1 MSEETPPYHAH
12 GDDALEARIV
22 AWVLG
27 ESSPFEAEELKRL
40 CAERPELEIFRRRM
54 QAVHELLGESEKQGA
69 SPAWKL
75 NPAKRTALDAA
86 IGAPAAA
93 LANVIVRK
101 KRSHRIWMS
110 AAASVAILIALAGLL
125 APMTMRQSKSARETP
140 TLALY
145 SAMMESYETEYP
157 PELIEGTPVPIT
169 PQRLLSQREQPRR
182 AASQPSSAQ
191 AKVIAGTTASPTA
204 IPVPAIDLAE
214 PSIAFS
220 DTDAFGSGFGA
231 DAGGGGFMADAF
243 SAGEPTT
250 RRPSSASSANPHVV
264 PGETAASSIP
274 STASARSIAVEAP
287 AEANT
292 SIARAQEFRKTG
304 KYDEAREILEPL
316 AATDG
321 LARRELESLD
331 DPLRTNPALTYEHV
345 QNVDQVRRNLY
356 MAEGHYNLGKFDD
369 AKKEYE
375 KVIRLDPHNTA
386 ARRGMERIAGAK
398 SDYYRAAYDHTRAE
412 LLMQVDQA
420 WELAVPAEAPSSI
433 PSAPSIPSLSPEEL
447 AAATPQDAQSLRE
460 LAETVEERRKA
471 LASIVRIKGI
481 TYAGE
486 NTDSGARTA
495 LSTYHQL
502 EQEKVQIESQLE
514 SLLRYDD
521 QQLHTYAAGLN
532 LPDNTIKEL
541 APKYHELQF
550 QAAKLQLEGADSS
563 ELAEIQE
570 KLNNLRPQMDEGVV
584 NLRATL
590 RAQLD
595 LATDRLARVEAMRDD
610 TRDQAIQRGL
620 DTQGYTEAKAAFEA
634 DLRRLEEM
642 QARLREA
649 AAEPKAPPIIPTTE
663 TSAAADPFS
672 TFSLNVSDAA
682 FILARDA
689 IRRGERPAP
698 EQIRVE
704 QFYNALDYGDP
715 APAAGE
721 AVATHI
727 EQTAHP
733 VLPGRNLV
741 RIAARVGSAGRA
753 ATQPLHLTL
762 LVDQSGSMVRAD
774 RRTAMENTLT
784 TLATLLGESDVVHVI
799 GFARQPRLIA
809 EALPGN
815 RASEIRALVHQS
827 AAEGGTNM
835 EAALELAQQIA
846 ARHQKPGA
854 QNRVVLLSDGA
865 VNLGDADPARLA
877 ERITQMRQQGIATDI
892 AGIGSDGLNDALLA
906 ELARHGDGRYHIVTP
921 ETGDRLARDLAG
933 AFRPAASDVKV
944 QVVFNPERVGGWK
957 LIGFEEHRLNTEDFR
972 NDTVDAAELA
982 AEEAGVAI
990 YQVETLPQGRGEI
1003 GEVFIRF
1010 RDTTTGSIIER
1021 SWPLPYDASTPALD
1035 QARPSMQLATLAMLT
1050 AEKLRGGPLGESIDL
1065 TTHRPLIQSLTDHFR
1080 HDPTAHELFEMI
1092 SALSDR

>member
-93 LANVIVRK
+93 LANVVVPK
-101 KRSHRIWMS
+101 KRSYRIWIS

-125 APMTMRQSKSARETP
+125 APMTMRQSKPVRETP
-140 TLALY
+140 TIVTY

-243 SAGEPTT
+243 SAGEHTT
-250 RRPSSASSANPHVV
+250 RRSPAPSSANPRVA
-264 PGETAASSIP
+264 PGAAAASPIP

-304 KYDEAREILEPL
+304 KYDEAREIFEPF
-316 AATDG
+316 AATDEN
-321 LARRELESLD
+321 ARRELESLD

-345 QNVDQVRRNLY
+345 QNVDKVRRNLY

-369 AKKEYE
+369 AKKAYE
-375 KVIRLDPHNTA
+375 AIIRIDPHNTA
-386 ARRGMERIAGAK
+386 ARRGMERVAARK

-420 WELAVPAEAPSSI
+420 WELAVPTEAPPSI
-433 PSAPSIPSLSPEEL
+433 PSTPSIPSLSPEEL

-471 LASIVRIKGI
+471 LASIVRTKGI
-481 TYAGE
+481 IYTGE
-486 NTDSGARTA
+486 DTGART
-495 LSTYHQL
+495 
-502 EQEKVQIESQLE
+502 
-514 SLLRYDD
+514 
-521 QQLHTYAAGLN
+521 
-532 LPDNTIKEL
+532 
-541 APKYHELQF
+541 
-550 QAAKLQLEGADSS
+550 
-563 ELAEIQE
+563 
-570 KLNNLRPQMDEGVV
+570 
-584 NLRATL
+584 
-590 RAQLD
+590 
-595 LATDRLARVEAMRDD
+595 ARVEAMRDE

-620 DTQGYTEAKAAFEA
+620 DAQDYTEAKAAFEA

-642 QARLREA
+642 QTRLRKA
-649 AAEPKAPPIIPTTE
+649 AAEPKAPPVVPTTE

-682 FILARDA
+682 FIIARDA

-698 EQIRVE
+698 EQIRAE

-741 RIAARVGSAGRA
+741 RIAARVGSTGRA

-774 RRTAMENTLT
+774 RQLILEKTLT
-784 TLATLLGESDVVHVI
+784 TLATLLGENDVVHVI

-846 ARHQKPGA
+846 VRHQKPGA

-865 VNLGDADPARLA
+865 VNLGNADPTRLA

-1080 HDPTAHELFEMI
+1080 HDPAAHELFEMI
-1092 SALSDR
+1092 SVLSDR

>member
-1 MSEETPPYHAH
+1 MSEETPHYHVH
-12 GDDALEARIV
+12 GDEALEARIV

-40 CAERPELEIFRRRM
+40 CAERPELEIFRRRIH
-54 QAVHELLGESEKQGA
+54 AVHGLLGDAEKQASSPQWKLSSEKRDA
-69 SPAWKL
+69 L
-75 NPAKRTALDAA
+75 NAVL
-86 IGAPAAA
+86 GAPASEPIH
-93 LANVIVRK
+93 VIFPK
-101 KRSHRIWMS
+101 KRRYRAWLS
-110 AAASVAILIALAGLL
+110 AAASLAILVALAGLL
-125 APMTMRQSKSARETP
+125 APMTMRQRKKSDAGVAAHQARMMMLETDYP
-140 TLALY
+140 
-145 SAMMESYETEYP
+145 SEY
-157 PELIEGTPVPIT
+157 IEGTPVPIN
-169 PQRLLSQREQPRR
+169 PESLLSQREQPRR

-191 AKVIAGTTASPTA
+191 AKVIAGTTASPTP
-204 IPVPAIDLAE
+204 IPVPEIAVAE
-214 PSIAFS
+214 ASIAFGDAEDFGGGWGGGALAQNVAPAPADMPASGRPFAREDS
-220 DTDAFGSGFGA
+220 DVAIEHNLSAGYSSEYVYRGANLGA
-231 DAGGGGFMADAF
+231 DGAIPADQSEVGGILAQ
-243 SAGEPTT
+243 AGEL
-250 RRPSSASSANPHVV
+250 RRT
-264 PGETAASSIP
+264 GRYEE
-274 STASARSIAVEAP
+274 ARS
-287 AEANT
+287 
-292 SIARAQEFRKTG
+292 
-304 KYDEAREILEPL
+304 ILEPL
-316 AATDG
+316 ALTDAD
-321 LARRELESLD
+321 ARRELESLD
-331 DPLRTNPALTYEHV
+331 DPIRTNPALTYEHT

-356 MAEGHYNLGKFDD
+356 LAEGHYNLGKFDD
-369 AKKEYE
+369 AKKAYE
-375 KVIRLDPHNTA
+375 ETLRIDPYNQA
-386 ARRGMERIAGAK
+386 ARRGMERVAARK

-412 LLMQVDQA
+412 LLMEVENA
-420 WELAVPAEAPSSI
+420 WELAIPAEDADTT
-433 PSAPSIPSLSPEEL
+433 APSILSTTSLSPAEL
-447 AAATPQDAQSLRE
+447 AAATPEEVQALRE
-460 LAETVEERRKA
+460 LAETVEERRKV
-471 LASIVRIKGI
+471 LAQIVRIKGI
-481 TYAGE
+481 TYTGE
-486 NTDSGARTA
+486 DTGARTA

-502 EQEKVQIESQLE
+502 EQEKLQIESQIE

-521 QQLHTYAAGLN
+521 DQLITYAAGLN
-532 LPDNTIKEL
+532 LPDNTVREL
-541 APKYHELQF
+541 TPKYLELQF
-550 QAAKLQLEGADSS
+550 QVSKLQLDGADSR
-563 ELAEIQE
+563 ELGEMKE
-570 KLNNLRPQMDEGVV
+570 KLNTLRTQMNEGVV

-595 LATDRLARVEAMRDD
+595 LATDRLARVESVRNEA
-610 TRDQAIQRGL
+610 RDQAIQRGL
-620 DTQGYTEAKAAFEA
+620 SAQDYTEAKAAYEA

-642 QARLREA
+642 QARLRKA
-649 AAEPKAPPIIPTTE
+649 AAEPKAPPVVPTTE
-663 TSAAADPFS
+663 TSAATDPFS

-682 FILARDA
+682 FVLARDA

-721 AVATHI
+721 PVATHI

-733 VLPGRNLV
+733 VVPGRNLV
-741 RIAARVGSAGRA
+741 RIAARVGSTGRTA
-753 ATQPLHLTL
+753 SQPLHLTL

-774 RRTAMENTLT
+774 RRAAMDNALNTLT
-784 TLATLLGESDVVHVI
+784 GLLGENDTVHVI

-815 RASEIRALVHQS
+815 RASEIRTLVHQS

-865 VNLGDADPARLA
+865 VNLGNADPTRLA
-877 ERITQMRQQGIATDI
+877 ERITEMRQQGIATDI

-972 NDTVDAAELA
+972 NDAVDAAELA

-1010 RDTTTGSIIER
+1010 RDTTTGSIVER
-1021 SWPLPYDASTPALD
+1021 SWPLPYEANAPALD
-1035 QARPSMQLATLAMLT
+1035 QARPSMQLATLALLT
-1050 AEKLRGGPLGESIDL
+1050 AEKLRGGPLGDSIDL
-1065 TTHRPLIQSLTDHFR
+1065 TTHRPLIQALSNHYR
-1080 HDPTAHELFEMI
+1080 HDPRAHELFEMI